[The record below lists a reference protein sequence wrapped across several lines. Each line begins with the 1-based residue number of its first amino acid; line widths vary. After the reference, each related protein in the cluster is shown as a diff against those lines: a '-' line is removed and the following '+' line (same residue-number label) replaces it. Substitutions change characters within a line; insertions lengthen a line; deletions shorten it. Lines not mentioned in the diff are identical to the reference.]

1 VVTLVKLDALR
12 PHEGIEQRRLKA
24 LIEKIRS
31 EGALKLSVAV
41 DAHTNIIIDGHH
53 RVCALKEL
61 NCTKIPVTFVDYQLA
76 EIRVATWRSDGTL
89 SKNDV
94 ITAGL
99 GTKKLPPRTSKHIV
113 NLEGKWKHISA
124 IEEQINIPLEELR
137 K

>member
-12 PHEGIEQRRLKA
+12 PHEGIEQGRLNA
-24 LIEKIRS
+24 LIEEIRS
-31 EGALKLSVAV
+31 EGVLKLSVAV
-41 DAHTNIIIDGHH
+41 DVHTNIIIDGHH

-61 NCTKIPVTFVDYQLA
+61 NCTKIPVTFIDYQLA
-76 EIRVATWRSDGTL
+76 RIRVATWRNDGIL

-94 ITAGL
+94 MTAGL
-99 GTKKLPPRTSKHIV
+99 GTIKLPPRTSKHIV

-137 K
+137 G